1 MIRDGSGGLPGH
13 LNHSLSCQFEINR
26 FFHFSPAWQTPLSP
40 ENILQMKGEGN
51 PDVFWRLGEK
61 SAQLLNA
68 TEKLTFPV
76 FQR

>member
-1 MIRDGSGGLPGH
+1 
-13 LNHSLSCQFEINR
+13 
-26 FFHFSPAWQTPLSP
+26 
-40 ENILQMKGEGN
+40 MKGEGN